1 MSERVLKAWMQ
12 ILHVMA
18 VSRNSAQTDMISVS
32 EQEWSLVFISKNT
45 QTHLARKKQKVI
57 QVITLDEP
65 FPPP

>member
-1 MSERVLKAWMQ
+1 MVQ
-12 ILHVMA
+12 GIYQVMA

-45 QTHLARKKQKVI
+45 QTRPARKKQKVI